1 MGLGNRPVS
10 PSPRGSTPTLPGIP
24 GILLSPPNLLYPPS
38 LSCLAVKDRS
48 RLTTS
53 RCDKPRGH
61 EGEGARELRRAT
73 VDTHTA
79 RGSHL
84 RPAAM
89 LLAKDQYLTFCLLP
103 FPQSQFLNVS

>member
-73 VDTHTA
+73 VDTQLGA
-79 RGSHL
+79 
-84 RPAAM
+84 P
-89 LLAKDQYLTFCLLP
+89 TFALLP
-103 FPQSQFLNVS
+103 CSWLRTST